1 MYRNK
6 DPLGLFTREASHAKR
21 VSNELGENRV
31 PSPDNQQ
38 QKNQPMLRVEDLYV
52 QGTTQNVHPRRAGD
66 QSNEW
71 KSWSIVSDSRCQ
83 GRKLV

>member
-38 QKNQPMLRVEDLYV
+38 KKNNLCYVLRNFTYKELRR
-52 QGTTQNVHPRRAGD
+52 TFTRAGLAINQTSGSHG
-66 QSNEW
+66 QSYRTTA
-71 KSWSIVSDSRCQ
+71 KVGS
-83 GRKLV
+83 